1 VDCHT
6 CGATSVAFQLAEQ
19 DAGPVGATRYTSHM
33 AASGEA
39 ATASGAEAH
48 GADANHGPHAAPVRR
63 PPLRAARSL
72 EFVLTLVSIA
82 LALGVWEL
90 VSRAGLIDQRDLPP
104 MSTAVSE
111 LWSMAQTHAFW
122 AAFAQTVRGWALG
135 LGIAT
140 ALAVPFGILLGSSD
154 IAARAFRVPV
164 EFLRPIPSA
173 ALIPLLFLTLGIT
186 LKSEVFLATFGAFWP
201 LLVQTMYGVRDV
213 DPVTIDTGRSFG
225 LGRVE
230 RLYRITLPS
239 SVPYIAT
246 GLRISST
253 VSLILAFTAE
263 LFMGTPGLGQLEN
276 AAQSYGLNDQLYAI
290 ALATGFLGIAIHVV
304 FSALERRALRWHPS
318 QRAEA
323 QA

>member
-1 VDCHT
+1 
-6 CGATSVAFQLAEQ
+6 
-19 DAGPVGATRYTSHM
+19 M
-33 AASGEA
+33 AVSGEPVRPEG
-39 ATASGAEAH
+39 SREAH
-48 GADANHGPHAAPVRR
+48 EGHARR
-63 PPLRAARSL
+63 PRLPAARAV
-72 EFVLTLVSIA
+72 EVTLTLVSIA
-82 LALGVWEL
+82 LALAVWEV
-90 VSRAGLIDQRDLPP
+90 VSQTGLIDQRDLPP
-104 MSTAVSE
+104 MSAAMSE
-111 LWSMAQTHAFW
+111 LWSMARTQAFW
-122 AAFAQTVRGWALG
+122 TAFAQTVRGWALG
-135 LGIAT
+135 LAIAT
-140 ALAVPFGILLGSSD
+140 ALAVPLGILLGSSD
-154 IAARAFRVPV
+154 IAARAFRVPI

-225 LGRVE
+225 LSGLE

-276 AAQSYGLNDQLYAI
+276 VAQSYGLNDQLYAI
-290 ALATGFLGIAIHVV
+290 AVATGFLGIAIHVV

-318 QRAEA
+318 QRVGA
-323 QA
+323 QV